1 MPNDPQDETDFNQA
15 SKPTH
20 IQFLGKR
27 FAQSLNS
34 RQPARIESL
43 LAEATKPERSALLDE
58 LLSLELEFRL
68 QNGEAPNSSEYSQRF
83 PDDTEVLSEVFAR
96 LVSSATITISLS
108 PKDNT
113 ASIQPDDPNST
124 VILSTGITSASS
136 GADPVIGSNFGD
148 YQILAE
154 IARGGMGVV
163 YKARQKK
170 LNRIVALKMILAGR
184 FASEDDVKRFYSE
197 AEAAAKL
204 EHPGIVPI
212 FEVAENGGK
221 HFFSMGYV
229 EGESLAAIVTRD
241 GLLPPRKAAKLVCQI
256 AEAIDFAHQRGVIHR
271 DLKPSNVLLDVSG
284 HPKVTDFGLAKQ
296 TEGGSDLTQSGQILG
311 TPSYMPPEQAA
322 GEHSRIGPQSDVY
335 SVGAILYFLLTGRPP
350 FQSYNMMSTLKQV
363 LEQEPVSPR
372 QLNNEVDA
380 DLETICLKCLEKSP
394 ERRYESA
401 AALVEELNRLLRG
414 EPIRARRISQTA
426 RIWRWCRRKPLAAG
440 LIVASATAVLFL
452 VVGLSYRRSFEDA
465 RQIAD
470 QAQQLARSAEQ
481 LAKSAESVAEAEKR
495 AAAAEKYVSLI
506 QQVREKS
513 VTRKWGWT
521 WEAVEL
527 LKQAAAIETPLADPV
542 ELRSLTATVLSAF
555 DLQEIG
561 IVASE
566 ISSNAIA
573 FSPDG
578 KRLAVG
584 QTKHGLVPTV
594 YVYDVETQQ
603 LESSYSFSNLAK
615 AYEKL
620 SQGIG
625 VYHDGYR
632 SLAFSS
638 DGRWLAGGTRFG
650 RIVCWDTE
658 ADKPVAKMC
667 EAMGDTDEIWKLM
680 FSPDDDALV
689 ACCPHSQ
696 EVRLWR
702 FQESLTATA
711 PDFNATDI
719 AVLPY
724 DRTLAALIDE
734 TLRIYDLKTL
744 QPVDLKSPQA
754 DEQEPTDPL
763 FRPLVT
769 SRDGYTLVCGSEQ
782 AVRFLNPVTGVEFF
796 RFEQP
801 DSSLRA
807 TYLYDMSFNAENEVL
822 AMSGRGGSKAI
833 SFFSKRTGKLL
844 GNLSE
849 AGVYNAV
856 FSPSGSHLAVRAD
869 KQVKLYRYRSR
880 ECTTTIA
887 HRNTPYSDVR
897 WNQSGSEL
905 TCLSEED
912 PVDEQQDRFLWQQIT
927 RWNANNGKLLD
938 ERTATTYR
946 REPGRERK
954 LLAQS
959 SNDRSVTSILSG
971 PGIWVTNISGPE
983 FSGKPIL
990 APNNNHYFEIPA
1002 DDLSVDPAETGI
1014 TVVEDSSTS
1023 NTRALRIPGSI
1034 KKWKVSL
1041 DIANLK
1047 LPRNVSE
1054 WAVYALIK
1062 IESPQNSGTRFVA
1075 GAQYG
1080 KRRIE
1085 RHVPAMLFS
1094 ASGYGLCWVEAFRP
1108 KHLKKEVTVF
1118 LESAASSS
1126 DMDAL
1131 LIDRFVVVPSNEFDT
1146 KDHPVGP
1153 ISLSRDGSQLWT
1165 VYGDEQLVSLHFP
1178 ELEVNAKWSNAA
1190 AKVFSGRSSISSLA
1204 AGREWCLA
1212 GCGDGKLRVVKGG
1225 QLQAEFE
1232 GPGGDVLSIALADD
1246 EKTAVLGTDA
1256 GKLRI
1261 VDLPKGSTIVDLPD
1275 HDHEVISLEL
1285 SQDGNVLI
1293 SSSLDGSLRVWHRQA
1308 DGFRLFAR
1316 LPLDHPRSLVRL
1328 SPDGKRIAV
1337 LSFYP
1342 TAVLI
1347 WNLDQLN
1354 HRLTELGLPAPTG
1367 TR

>member
-1 MPNDPQDETDFNQA
+1 MPNDSPDETDFNPA

-20 IQFLGKR
+20 IQILCKR

-34 RQPARIESL
+34 RQPARIESF
-43 LAEATKPERSALLDE
+43 LADATKAERSALLEE
-58 LLSLELEFRL
+58 LLALELEFRL
-68 QNGEAPNSSEYSQRF
+68 QNGEALNSFEYSQRF

-96 LVSSATITISLS
+96 LATSATITLSLS
-108 PKDNT
+108 PRDNA
-113 ASIQPDDPNST
+113 ASMQPDDPNFT
-124 VILSTGITSASS
+124 VIMSADSAS
-136 GADPVIGSNFGD
+136 DPVIGNHFGD

-184 FASEDDVKRFYSE
+184 FASREDVKRFYSE

-204 EHPGIVPI
+204 EHSGIVPI
-212 FEVAENGGK
+212 FEVAENDGK

-229 EGESLAAIVTRD
+229 EGESLAAVVTRD
-241 GLLPPRKAAKLVCQI
+241 GLLPPRKAAKLICQI

-271 DLKPSNVLLDVSG
+271 DLKPANVLLDKNG
-284 HPKVTDFGLAKQ
+284 QPKVTDFGLAKQ

-335 SVGAILYFLLTGRPP
+335 AVGAILYYLLTGRPP
-350 FQSYNMMSTLKQV
+350 FQSYNVMSTLKQV
-363 LEQEPVSPR
+363 LQQEPVSPR
-372 QLNNEVDA
+372 QLSNEVDA

-394 ERRYESA
+394 DRRYESA
-401 AALVEELNRLLRG
+401 AALVEELKRFLNG
-414 EPIRARRISQTA
+414 EPIQARRIGQTA

-440 LIVASATAVLFL
+440 LIVASATAMLFL

-470 QAQQLARSAEQ
+470 QSQQ
-481 LAKSAESVAEAEKR
+481 LAKSAKKLAASAKKTAAAEKR

-527 LKQAAAIETPLADPV
+527 LKQATAIETPLADPV
-542 ELRSLTATVLSAF
+542 ELRSLTATVFSAF
-555 DLQEIG
+555 DLQEAG
-561 IVASE
+561 VVASD

-594 YVYDVETQQ
+594 YVYDVESQQ

-620 SQGIG
+620 TQGIG

-650 RIVCWDTE
+650 RIVCWDTQ
-658 ADKPVAKMC
+658 ADKPVAKVC

-696 EVRLWR
+696 KVRLWQ
-702 FQESLTATA
+702 FQESSTATA
-711 PDFNATDI
+711 PDFKATDI

-724 DRTLAALIDE
+724 DHTLAALVDE

-744 QPVDLKSPQA
+744 QPVDPGPPQA
-754 DEQEPTDPL
+754 DDEDPPDRL

-769 SRDGYTLVCGSEQ
+769 SRDGYTLLCGSDQ

-796 RFEQP
+796 RLKQSE
-801 DSSLRA
+801 SSTRSN
-807 TYLYDMSFNAENEVL
+807 YIYKMSFSAENDVL
-822 AMSGRGGSKAI
+822 VTSGRGGSNTL
-833 SFFSKRTGKLL
+833 SFFSKRTGKWL

-849 AGVYNAV
+849 AGIHDAV
-856 FSPSGSHLAVRAD
+856 FSPSGNHLAVRAD

-897 WNQSGSEL
+897 WNRSGSEL

-912 PVDEQQDRFLWQQIT
+912 PGDEQPKGFHWERVT
-927 RWNANNGKLLD
+927 RWNANNGNLLD
-938 ERTATTYR
+938 QRTATTYR
-946 REPGRERK
+946 REPGLERK

-959 SNDRSVTSILSG
+959 SNDRSVISILSG
-971 PGIWVTNISGPE
+971 PGVWVTNTSGPA

-1002 DDLSVDPAETGI
+1002 DDLNVEPAETGV
-1014 TVVEDSSTS
+1014 TFVEESSTS
-1023 NTRALRIPGSI
+1023 NGQALRIPGSI

-1062 IESPQNSGTRFVA
+1062 IVTPQNSGTRFVA

-1080 KRRIE
+1080 KKRIE

-1108 KHLKKEVTVF
+1108 AHLKKEVRVF
-1118 LESAASSS
+1118 LESAANSS

-1146 KDHPVGP
+1146 REQPVGP

-1165 VYGDEQLVSLHFP
+1165 VYRDEQLISLHFP
-1178 ELEVNAKWSNAA
+1178 ELEVTAKWSNAA

-1212 GCGDGKLRVVKGG
+1212 GCGDGKLRIIKGG

-1232 GPGGDVLSIALADD
+1232 GPGGDIQTIALSKD
-1246 EKTAVLGTDA
+1246 EDTAVLGTET

-1261 VDLPKGSTIVDLPD
+1261 VDLPNGGKFVDLPD
-1275 HDHEVISLEL
+1275 HDHEVISLGL

-1308 DGFRLFAR
+1308 EGFRLFAR
-1316 LPLDHPRSLVRL
+1316 LPLDHTRSLVRL

-1337 LSFYP
+1337 LSHYP

-1347 WNLDQLN
+1347 WHLDQLD
-1354 HRLTELGLPAPTG
+1354 HRLTELGIPAPTG
-1367 TR
+1367 TP